1 MKQNNTNTALATDA
15 RAVIIP
21 VKDIPGF
28 EGLYAATEDGRIYSF
43 KRKKFLKACGE
54 AGNYQIVCICNKC
67 YYVHRLV
74 AMAWIPNPNNYPE
87 INHIDKVKD
96 HNWASNL
103 EWCTKYYNLAY
114 SFKRRYKP
122 VRCIELNKE
131 YPSITQAAKAH
142 GGHPTNLLE
151 CLNAGA
157 HRTFKGYH
165 WEYVK

>member
-1 MKQNNTNTALATDA
+1 MTQNNTNTASATA
-15 RAVIIP
+15 GAVIIP

-28 EGLYAATEDGRIYSF
+28 EKLYAATEDGRIWSY
-43 KRKKFLKACGE
+43 KRKKFIKGCGE
-54 AGNYQIVCICNKC
+54 ANNYQIVCICNKC

-103 EWCTKYYNLAY
+103 EWCSREYNLEY
-114 SFKRRYKP
+114 SGRTCTP
-122 VRCIELNKE
+122 VRCIETGEVFSSLYK
-131 YPSITQAAKAH
+131 AAKAKN
-142 GGHPTNLLE
+142 TYEANLSSHLRHNSPKT
-151 CLNAGA
+151 CG
-157 HRTFKGYH
+157 GYH